1 MGRRIITTTTDASN
15 VKDRGITPAN
25 RQNAQAADDY
35 SSRLVKYIPAEI
47 ITAFVTM
54 NGMVASSDKKW
65 LQWVIFGALL
75 ILTPLYTHYLTRQP
89 GAAPAKKQ
97 IAVSSVSY
105 LLWVF
110 AIGGPFVLTKWYDPI
125 YGSLLLPL
133 FTFVVPM
140 LDQSG
145 AQQFTNDQG
154 QG

>member
-1 MGRRIITTTTDASN
+1 MGRRIVTTSAATAKGGIN
-15 VKDRGITPAN
+15 ERGIRGTAAP
-25 RQNAQAADDY
+25 ADDY

-65 LQWVIFGALL
+65 LQWVVFGALL
-75 ILTPLYTHYLTRQP
+75 ILTPLYTHYLTREP
-89 GAAPAKKQ
+89 GMPPAKKQ

-110 AIGGPFVLTKWYDPI
+110 AIGGPFVLTTWYDHI

-145 AQQFTNDQG
+145 AQTFTNNQG